1 MNCEELRDL
10 QHVYVDGDLSAPVIA
25 TVDAHLSDCI
35 DCRRLVDEDRVVK
48 SAIQRT
54 ASRYAAPP
62 LLAARLR
69 REIQAPTPGRFHSL
83 RYLGTGW
90 NPAAIAASLL
100 LAIASS
106 VSITG
111 SYVAPDREEQ
121 VVSQVVAS
129 HVRSLMGEHLTDVAF
144 TTPSSMRPFF
154 AGKVEAPP
162 PAVDISR
169 SGYALVGGRLDYVA
183 DHRCAAL
190 VYRRDKHVIN
200 LEVWTRGSEDRD
212 VTEFY
217 ARQGY
222 NLVHLTAGNLDY
234 WAISDLSRTEL
245 GDFVHDFATAAE
257 TAGEKI

>member
-1 MNCEELRDL
+1 VNCEELRNL
-10 QHVYVDGDLSAPVIA
+10 QPLYVDGDLPAPVMA
-25 TVDAHLSDCI
+25 TVDAHLQNCA
-35 DCRRLVDEDRVVK
+35 DCRRLVDGDRALK
-48 SAIQRT
+48 SAIQQT

-62 LLAARLR
+62 LLTARLR
-69 REIQAPTPGRFHSL
+69 RETQAPPPSRVHSL

-90 NPAAIAASLL
+90 NPVAIAASLL

-121 VVSQVVAS
+121 VVGQVVAS

-144 TTPSSMRPFF
+144 TSPSSVRPFF
-154 AGKVEAPP
+154 DGKVEATP
-162 PAVDISR
+162 PAVDVSR

-190 VYRRDKHVIN
+190 VYRNDKHVIN
-200 LEVWTRGSEDRD
+200 LEVWTRGADDRD
-212 VTEFY
+212 VTEAY
-217 ARQGY
+217 AQQGY
-222 NLVHLTAGNLDY
+222 NLVHVTAGNLDY
-234 WAISDLSRTEL
+234 WAISDLSRNEL
-245 GDFVHDFATAAE
+245 SDFVRDFVTTAE